1 MANGNSSSRL
11 LDSEKKQVKRSAY
24 SYEVQNIQG
33 ATVFRGYH
41 SSAADSAYGAILE
54 TLVEAAVLARRYGF
68 NQILILSSS
77 KRLVHHFS
85 WDSNPNWQERT
96 TFADILSS

>member
-24 SYEVQNIQG
+24 SYEIQPM
-33 ATVFRGYH
+33 V
-41 SSAADSAYGAILE
+41 AILE